1 MTNAVRPAVTAD
13 HTRMVRAI
21 QQWWGDSRTPEEARE
36 LSLLLPRLFL
46 QHFAGTSLVL
56 EDGDELVGF
65 LVGFHSADQ
74 AEEAYIHFVGVSP
87 ARRRSG
93 AARLLYEQFF
103 EAARRAGRIRVR
115 AVTSPQN
122 TGSVA
127 FHRSLGFE
135 LETDPANREPTVF
148 EDYDGPG
155 QHRHS
160 LVRSL

>member
-1 MTNAVRPAVTAD
+1 MTDAIRPAVTAD
-13 HTRMVRAI
+13 HARMVRAI
-21 QQWWGDSRTPEEARE
+21 QEWWGDSRTPGEARQ

-46 QHFAGTSLVL
+46 QHFAGTSLVI
-56 EDGDELVGF
+56 EDGDELVAF
-65 LVGFHSADQ
+65 LVGFHSPDQ
-74 AEEAYIHFVGVSP
+74 PEEAYIHFVGVSP

-93 AARLLYEQFF
+93 AARVLYERFF
-103 EAARRAGRIRVR
+103 DRARSAGRVRVR

-122 TGSVA
+122 TGSIA
-127 FHRSLGFE
+127 FHRAMGFD
-135 LETDPANREPTVF
+135 LEIDAANREPTVF